1 MQNKIK
7 ILGSVGRGE
16 HFLKKLKKVDGTPS
30 STYKIETELNY
41 KILDSE
47 HLVGTSINKIYSLR
61 LAGGPTL
68 TKGSYLEEV
77 QGKIVDIQLIDN
89 YGPVITVE
97 YDN

>member
-7 ILGSVGRGE
+7 LTGSVGRGE
-16 HFLKKLKKVDGTPS
+16 HFLKKLLKVDGTSS

-47 HLVGTSINKIYSLR
+47 HLVGTNVNKVNSLR

-68 TKGSYLEEV
+68 TKGAFLEEIN
-77 QGKIVDIQLIDN
+77 GHIVDMQIISN

-97 YDN
+97 YAN